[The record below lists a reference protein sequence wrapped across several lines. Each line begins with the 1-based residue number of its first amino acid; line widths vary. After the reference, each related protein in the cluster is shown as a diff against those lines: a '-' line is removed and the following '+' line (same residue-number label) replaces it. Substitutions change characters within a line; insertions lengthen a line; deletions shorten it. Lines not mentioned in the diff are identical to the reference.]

1 MKADNT
7 LTQAEAEQMAF
18 DDFREAAEDSQQ
30 SSRPDKI
37 SQQQAGPLGRII
49 LAFANTP
56 SQYARLTKKAV
67 LDLKNGRGDA
77 KTNISKIVYY
87 MAVQNLIFTAL
98 QQALIGL
105 AFDDE
110 DEEGLTTDKTINAVN
125 SMLDSLLRGIGI
137 AGAVVSTIKNVGLR
151 IYRESEKDRPKYS
164 NVADELLKISPP
176 ISSKYSK
183 IKSVGRAFEWD
194 KDKMET
200 MGFDIQN
207 PAYLAAG
214 NIVAAVGNIPLDRLI
229 RKAQNVEAAIT
240 EDMHAYQRIGLV
252 LGWDKWSLGLTKK
265 EQEAEK
271 KAKKN
276 RSIKFFS
283 KGGKKIGSKGIKV
296 TTKRIK

>member
-240 EDMHAYQRIGLV
+240 EDMHAYQRIGLA

-271 KAKKN
+271 AAKKN
-276 RSIKFFS
+276 TPITFT
-283 KGGKKIGSKGIKV
+283 GKKGIKV
-296 TTKRIK
+296 KTKKLKTKTLSK